1 MYEELTT
8 RALKIMKINKRKL
21 LAVVG
26 TLYTMKIIVKVIRWK
41 QKMRKFEKFI
51 NDKKDQNMGR
61 IGIFAVFKN
70 LMTNNE
76 AFIEYRMENYKI
88 NGNIFASER

>member
-41 QKMRKFEKFI
+41 QKMQKFEKFI
-51 NDKKDQNMGR
+51 NGKKDQNMGR
-61 IGIFAVFKN
+61 MGIFAVFKN